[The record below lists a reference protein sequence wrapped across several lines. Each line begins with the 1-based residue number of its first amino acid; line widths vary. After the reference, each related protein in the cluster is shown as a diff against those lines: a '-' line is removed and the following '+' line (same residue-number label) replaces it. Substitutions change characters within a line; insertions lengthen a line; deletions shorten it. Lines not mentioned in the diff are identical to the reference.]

1 MARLKNRPEAL
12 EAVEAHY
19 KVKPIIYTGEKYY
32 DDFLKKSFQII
43 YSGLLITTFI
53 EKIEEDWLLA
63 VYRERIS
70 ARNKRKCRC
79 QYLQW

>member
-1 MARLKNRPEAL
+1 
-12 EAVEAHY
+12 
-19 KVKPIIYTGEKYY
+19 VKPIIYTGEKY

-63 VYRERIS
+63 VYREGS
-70 ARNKRKCRC
+70 VPE
-79 QYLQW
+79 